1 MGQGEIIK
9 SKGDNLLRLLSWKS
23 TKHMMYMKINMVFRR
38 KKNRLVIDQNSIKVG
53 LLP

>member
-1 MGQGEIIK
+1 MGQGEIIE

-23 TKHMMYMKINMVFRR
+23 TKHMMYMKINMVFR